1 MDEHKILENLKQLSC
16 ISPRN
21 EFRQGLKRTLLATTA
36 LPEAPLVRR
45 RIFGIEIFPLVPL
58 AAAAV
63 LVLTVVFSLNTQPE
77 AQAFA
82 GLNNEEILSEL
93 VSSSDINISLNEFSS
108 YNDADQKINVA
119 LKEASRYGTGR

>member
-1 MDEHKILENLKQLSC
+1 MDEHKILENLKQLSH
-16 ISPRN
+16 ISPRD

-58 AAAAV
+58 ATAAV
-63 LVLTVVFSLNTQPE
+63 LVLTVVLSLNTGPE
-77 AQAFA
+77 AQVFA